1 MKGKKIMALTLA
13 LALTLTAAAC
23 GNSEGSQKETK
34 APETTK
40 TTEAKETEAND
51 ATEATQAPTEAGDE
65 GETKAEQP
73 SGGDVAY
80 NVTWEDTADIV
91 VLYPSMGPIP
101 NGLQAVEDAMNEI
114 TEEEINTHVTLK
126 MIEVGN
132 YDQQVNLM
140 TSSNEQLDLMITMPG
155 GPASL
160 STMASQNQLTDIT
173 DLLPEYAPTALAGV
187 GDLIKGNQ
195 INGRTLGFP
204 TYKGFVGGQYINMRT
219 DVLEDLGLMDKALN
233 MKSFADFEEILE
245 AVTTS
250 EKWGHL
256 AGVAATD
263 GHGAVLPDSMNVC
276 YAENFAD
283 CTFLDNLGNTQF
295 AVAVREDGS
304 NEVLNTFA
312 TEEFK
317 KNYEIVKRWYDKGYV
332 YKDSPT
338 TKEMGTELVKSN
350 VTFSHLATIE
360 VGAEA
365 AQDTNCGMDMTSVLI
380 TTKPITT
387 SSLTKFV
394 WAVPTTAKEPQAAI
408 TFLEM
413 MFNDARIANLFAWG
427 IEGTDYEVG
436 DDGVAHFIEG
446 NENPAYHAV
455 AFLNANKFLVHP
467 WDGDAPDINETFKK
481 LMDEATYS
489 SYLGFSGDT
498 SGVTEEVSAI
508 TNAISEFQ
516 PQVLSGA
523 ADEATFQA
531 FLDKLEVSGI
541 DKLVAAYQEQLNTW
555 LEATK

>member
-23 GNSEGSQKETK
+23 GNSEGGQKETM

-40 TTEAKETEAND
+40 ATEAKETAG
-51 ATEATQAPTEAGDE
+51 TEATQAPTEAGDA
-65 GETKAEQP
+65 GETKATET

-132 YDQQVNLM
+132 YDQQTNLM
-140 TSSNEQLDLMITMPG
+140 MSSNEQLDLMITMPG

-173 DLLPEYAPTALAGV
+173 DLLSEYAPKALAGV

-195 INGRTLGFP
+195 INGRTLAFP

-233 MKSFADFEEILE
+233 MKSFADYEEILE
-245 AVTTS
+245 AVKNS

-256 AGVAATD
+256 AGVAASD
-263 GHGAVLPDSMNVC
+263 GHGAVLPDTMNVC

-283 CTFLDNLGNTQF
+283 CTFFDNLGNTQF
-295 AVAVREDGS
+295 AVAVREDGTD
-304 NEVLNTFA
+304 EVMNTFA
-312 TEEFK
+312 TEEFR

-387 SSLTKFV
+387 SSLTKFT
-394 WAVPTTAKEPQAAI
+394 WAVPTTAREPEAAL

-436 DDGVAHFIEG
+436 YDGVAKFIEG
-446 NENPAYHAV
+446 NDQPAYHGV
-455 AFLNANKFLVHP
+455 AFLNANKFIVHP
-467 WDGDAPDINETFKK
+467 WDGDDPDINTMFKK

-498 SGVTEEVSAI
+498 SGVTDEVSAI
-508 TNAISEFQ
+508 TNVISEYQ

-523 ADEATFQA
+523 ADDATFQG

-541 DKLVAAYQEQLNTW
+541 DKLVVAYQEQLNAW
-555 LEATK
+555 LDATK

>member
-1 MKGKKIMALTLA
+1 MKGKKIIALFMALA
-13 LALTLTAAAC
+13 MTLTVAAC
-23 GNSEGSQKETK
+23 GNSEGGAKDTK
-34 APETTK
+34 APDSPKATEA
-40 TTEAKETEAND
+40 TEAKETPAAD
-51 ATEATQAPTEAGDE
+51 DTQAPEESKSDDAKETEA
-65 GETKAEQP
+65 
-73 SGGDVAY
+73 SGGAITY

-114 TEEEINTHVTLK
+114 TEEQINTHVTLK

-173 DLLPEYAPTALAGV
+173 DMIEEYAPNALAGV

-195 INGRTLGFP
+195 INGRTLAFP

-219 DVLEDLGLMDKALN
+219 DVLEDLGLLDKALN
-233 MKSFADFEEILE
+233 MKSFAEFEEILE
-245 AVTTS
+245 AVKNS
-250 EKWGHL
+250 EEWGHL
-256 AGVAATD
+256 AGITATD
-263 GHGAVLPDSMNVC
+263 GHGAVLADSQNVC

-283 CTFLDNLGNTQF
+283 CTFYDNLGNTQF
-295 AVAVREDGS
+295 AVSVSTDGTD
-304 NEVLNTFA
+304 EVMNTFE
-312 TEEFK
+312 TEGFR

-332 YKDSPT
+332 YKDSAT
-338 TKEMGTELVKSN
+338 TKEMGTELIKSN
-350 VTFSHLATIE
+350 VAFSHIATIE
-360 VGAEA
+360 VGGEA

-387 SSLTKFV
+387 SSLTKFTWV
-394 WAVPTTAKEPQAAI
+394 VPTTAKEPEAAL

-413 MFNDARIANLFAWG
+413 MFNDERIANLFAWG

-436 DDGVAHFIEG
+436 ADGVAHFIEG
-446 NENPAYHAV
+446 NENPGYHAV

-467 WDGDAPDINETFKK
+467 WDGDDPDINEFFKK
-481 LMDEATYS
+481 TMDEATYS
-489 SYLGFSGDT
+489 PYLGFSADT
-498 SGVTEEVSAI
+498 ASVTDEVSAI
-508 TNAISEFQ
+508 TNVIAEFQ

-523 ADEATFQA
+523 ADDATFQA
-531 FLDKLEVSGI
+531 FLDKLGTSGI
-541 DKLVAAYQEQLNTW
+541 DNIVSTYQEQLNAW

>member
-1 MKGKKIMALTLA
+1 MKGKKIMALLMA

-23 GNSEGSQKETK
+23 GNSEGGSKDTK
-34 APETTK
+34 APETTPK
-40 TTEAKETEAND
+40 ATEAKETPAADE
-51 ATEATQAPTEAGDE
+51 TQAPTETQADDE
-65 GETKAEQP
+65 TTQSDA
-73 SGGDVAY
+73 SGSGVTY

-101 NGLQAVEDAMNEI
+101 SGLQAVEDAMNEI
-114 TEEEINTHVTLK
+114 TEEEINTHVTLL

-173 DLLPEYAPTALAGV
+173 ELTEEYAPNALAGV
-187 GDLIKGNQ
+187 GELIKGNQ
-195 INGRTLGFP
+195 INGRTLAFP

-233 MKSFADFEEILE
+233 MKSFTEFEEILE
-245 AVTTS
+245 AVKNS
-250 EKWGHL
+250 EKWGQL
-256 AGVAATD
+256 AGITATD
-263 GHGAVLPDSMNVC
+263 GHGAVLADSQNVC

-283 CTFLDNLGNTQF
+283 CTFYDNLGNTQF
-295 AVAVREDGS
+295 AVAVDMSGS
-304 NEVLNTFA
+304 NEVMNTFK
-312 TEEFK
+312 TDGFRG
-317 KNYEIVKRWYDKGYV
+317 NYEIVKRWYDKGYV
-332 YKDSPT
+332 YKDSAT
-338 TKEMGTELVKSN
+338 TKEMGTDLIKSN
-350 VTFSHLATIE
+350 VAFSHIATIE
-360 VGAEA
+360 VGAES

-387 SSLTKFV
+387 SSLTKFT
-394 WAVPTTAKEPQAAI
+394 WAVPTTSKEPEAAV

-413 MFNDARIANLFAWG
+413 MFNDARIANLMAWG

-436 DDGVAHFIEG
+436 EDGVAHFIEG
-446 NENPAYHAV
+446 NENPAYHGV
-455 AFLNANKFLVHP
+455 NFICANKFLVHP
-467 WDGDAPDINETFKK
+467 WSGDDPDINEFFKK

-489 SYLGFSGDT
+489 PYLGFSADT
-498 SGVTEEVSAI
+498 ASATDEVSAI
-508 TNAISEFQ
+508 TNVIAEFQ

-523 ADEATFQA
+523 ADEDTFQA
-531 FLDKLEVSGI
+531 FLDKLDTSGI
-541 DKLVAAYQEQLNTW
+541 DKLITTYQDQLNTW